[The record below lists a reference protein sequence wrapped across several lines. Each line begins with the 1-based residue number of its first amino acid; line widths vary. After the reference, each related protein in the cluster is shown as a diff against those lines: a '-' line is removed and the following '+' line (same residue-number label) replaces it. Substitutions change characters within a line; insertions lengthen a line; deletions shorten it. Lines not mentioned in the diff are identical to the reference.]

1 VHCPWLKTLGGV
13 VLVVA
18 LLSGAASSSA
28 AQSDWRAEFTRDVTG
43 FKRVAQGNA
52 DLWKT
57 EPLFESQFNAFE
69 IYAGELKAEGR
80 QLEALRPPRR
90 CSEVQEDTVK
100 LLWRAA
106 WTSKALGEA
115 KNYTSWEFEHGGEK
129 LRKLPSRL
137 GDARREAE
145 NC

>member
-1 VHCPWLKTLGGV
+1 MSRFIKALGGV
-13 VLVVA
+13 LLVVA
-18 LLSGAASSSA
+18 LLSGAARSSA
-28 AQSDWRAEFTRDVTG
+28 AQSNWRAEFTRDVAE
-43 FKRVAQGNA
+43 FKRVAQGHA

-57 EPLFESQFNAFE
+57 EPLLEYQFNAFE

-100 LLWRAA
+100 LLWRTA

-137 GDARREAE
+137 GDAGREAAS
-145 NC
+145 C